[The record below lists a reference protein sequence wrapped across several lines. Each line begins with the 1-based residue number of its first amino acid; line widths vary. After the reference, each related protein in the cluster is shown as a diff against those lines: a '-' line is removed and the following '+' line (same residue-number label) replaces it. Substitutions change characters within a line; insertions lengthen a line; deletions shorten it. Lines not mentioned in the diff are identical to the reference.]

1 MAFRNLSRF
10 VFSMAKASPSTPPPA
25 KPARRPTPPRRVRT
39 PTVLQMEA
47 VECGAASLSIILRH
61 YGLYMPL
68 EELRVECGVSRDGS
82 KANNVLKAARKY
94 GMEAKGYK
102 YSIEQLMGL
111 KMPVIV
117 FWNFNHFLVLEGW
130 KGNRVYLND
139 PAGGPR
145 SVTMEEFEGSYTGV
159 TLCVEPGPDF
169 KPGGVKPSFW
179 SCLRPRLVGYEWS
192 VAFVMLTGLFLV
204 IPGLVV
210 PAFTRVFI
218 DEVLVSQKGDWVKPI
233 LLGMGITVLVS
244 MFLTWL
250 QQYYLLRFETKL
262 ALTTSLKFFRH
273 VLRLPIEFFSQR
285 FGGEIGS
292 RVGINDKVAK
302 VLSEQVATLLMQM
315 VTCVFFAILMFQ
327 YDWLLALIAI
337 GFAMFNVV
345 AMRMVNRKRVD
356 TSRRLLQERGKLMG
370 TSMGG
375 LQMIET
381 LKATGGEA
389 EFFARW
395 AGYQAKALK
404 AKQQLG
410 MFSQMLAVLPTLLT
424 ATTTVGVLV
433 VGGLRVIDGH
443 LTMGMLVAFQTIVAN
458 FTRPIN
464 DFVNFGGQLQE
475 LQGDMNRLDD
485 VTRYPEDPMYE
496 RAERPRP
503 EHLKDVVKLTGRL
516 EIRNLSFGYSPLE
529 RPLIEDFNLTIEPGQ
544 RVALVGGSGSGKSTV
559 AKLVAGLYKP
569 RSGQI
574 LFDGIPREEI
584 PPDLLN
590 NSIGMVDQ
598 DIFLFQGTVR
608 DNLTMWDNTIPD
620 INIIE
625 AMKDAAIADIIA
637 ARPGA
642 ENSMVSEGGS
652 NFSGGQRQ
660 RLEIARALVG
670 NPTFLILDEA
680 TSALDPTTEKEIDAN
695 LRRRGCGVLTV
706 AHRLS
711 TIRDADEI
719 IVMNRGRIV
728 QRGTHESM
736 KDVEGY
742 YKHLIKE

>member
-1 MAFRNLSRF
+1 MASG
-10 VFSMAKASPSTPPPA
+10 TT
-25 KPARRPTPPRRVRT
+25 KPAAKSAKVKPPKRVRT
-39 PTVLQMEA
+39 PTVLQMET

-61 YGLYMPL
+61 YGLYKPL

-82 KANNVLKAARKY
+82 KASNVLKAARKY

-102 YSIEQLMGL
+102 YDMAQLMQV
-111 KMPVIV
+111 KMPAII

-130 KGNRVYLND
+130 KGNRVYLSD

-145 SVTMEEFEGSYTGV
+145 SVTLEEFEGSYTGV
-159 TLCVEPGPDF
+159 VLCLEPGPDF
-169 KPGGVKPSFW
+169 KKGGDKPSFW
-179 SCLRPRLVGYEWS
+179 TCLRPRLKGYEWP
-192 VAFVMLTGLFLV
+192 VAFVVLTGLFLV

-218 DEVLVSQKGDWVKPI
+218 DEVLVGQKADWVKPL
-233 LLGMGITVLVS
+233 LLGLGITTAVS
-244 MFLTWL
+244 MLLTWL

-273 VLRLPIEFFSQR
+273 VLHLPVEFFSQR

-292 RVGINDKVAK
+292 RVAINDKVAK

-315 VTCVFFAILMFQ
+315 VSCVFFAILMFQ
-327 YDWLLALIAI
+327 YDWVLALIAI
-337 GFAMFNVV
+337 CCAMVNVV
-345 AMRMVNRKRVD
+345 ALRMVSRKRVD
-356 TSRRLLQERGKLMG
+356 TSRRLLQEKGKLMG

-410 MFSQMLAVLPTLLT
+410 LYGQMTGVLPPLLT
-424 ATTTVGVLV
+424 AATTVGVLV

-443 LTMGMLVAFQTIVAN
+443 LTMGMLVAFQTIVASFN
-458 FTRPIN
+458 RPIN
-464 DFVNFGGQLQE
+464 DFVTFGGQLQE

-485 VTRYPEDPMYE
+485 VMRYPEDEMYA
-496 RAERPRP
+496 RAEKPRP
-503 EHLKDVVKLTGRL
+503 PELREVVKLSGKL
-516 EIRNLSFGYSPLE
+516 EIKNLSFGYSPLE
-529 RPLIEDFNLTIEPGQ
+529 RPLIENFNLTIEPGQ

-569 RSGQI
+569 WTGEI
-574 LFDGIPREEI
+574 LFDGIPRDQV

-598 DIFLFQGTVR
+598 EIFLFQGTVR

-620 INIIE
+620 ANIIE

-642 ENSMVSEGGS
+642 ENSIVNEGGS

-670 NPTFLILDEA
+670 HPMFLILDEA
-680 TSALDPTTEKEIDAN
+680 TSALDPATEREIDIN
-695 LRRRGCGVLTV
+695 LRRRGCSSLTV

-711 TIRDADEI
+711 TIRDSDEI
-719 IVMNRGRIV
+719 IVMNRGNIV
-728 QRGTHESM
+728 QRGTHEAM
-736 KDVEGY
+736 KNVEGF

>member
-1 MAFRNLSRF
+1 MA
-10 VFSMAKASPSTPPPA
+10 APDAATPPP
-25 KPARRPTPPRRVRT
+25 KRRGKPPRRVRT

-61 YGLYMPL
+61 YGLYIPL
-68 EELRVECGVSRDGS
+68 ERLRVDCGVSRDGS
-82 KANNVLKAARKY
+82 KANNVLRAARKY
-94 GMEAKGYK
+94 GMEAKGFK
-102 YSIEQLMGL
+102 YSIEQLMEL
-111 KMPVIV
+111 KMPVII

-130 KGNRVYLND
+130 KGDKVFLSD
-139 PAGGPR
+139 PATGPR
-145 SVTMEEFEGSYTGV
+145 SVTTEEFEGSYTGV
-159 TLCVEPGPDF
+159 VLCAEPGPEF
-169 KPGGVKPSFW
+169 KKGGEKPSFW
-179 SCLRPRLVGYEWS
+179 TCLRPRLTGYQWPVVF
-192 VAFVMLTGLFLV
+192 VALTGLFLV
-204 IPGLVV
+204 IPGLVI

-218 DEVLVSQKGDWVKPI
+218 DDVLVAGKGDWVKPI
-233 LLGMGITVLVS
+233 LLGLGLTALASMVL
-244 MFLTWL
+244 TYL
-250 QQYYLLRFETKL
+250 QQYFLLRFETKL
-262 ALTTSLKFFRH
+262 ALTSSLRFFRH
-273 VLRLPIEFFSQR
+273 VLHLPVEFFSQR

-292 RVGINDKVAK
+292 RVAINDKVAK
-302 VLSEQVATLLMQM
+302 VLSEQVATLLLQM

-327 YDWLLALIAI
+327 YDWLLAVIAI
-337 GFAMFNVV
+337 AFGLVNVV
-345 AMRMVNRKRVD
+345 AMRLISRKRVD

-389 EFFARW
+389 EFFSRW

-410 MFSQMLAVLPTLLT
+410 LFSQMLGVLPPLLT
-424 ATTTVGVLV
+424 AATTVGVLV

-443 LTMGMLVAFQTIVAN
+443 LTMGMLVAFQTIVASFN
-458 FTRPIN
+458 RPIG
-464 DFVNFGGQLQE
+464 DFVTFGGQLQE

-485 VTRYPEDPMYE
+485 VTRYQPDEMYA
-496 RAERPRP
+496 RAELPRP
-503 EHLKDVVKLTGRL
+503 PEFKDVVKLTGRL

-529 RPLIEDFNLTIEPGQ
+529 RPLIEDFNLVIEPGQ

-569 RSGQI
+569 WTGEI
-574 LFDGIPREEI
+574 LFDGIPRDQV

-598 DIFLFQGTVR
+598 EIFLFQGTVR

-620 INIIE
+620 TNIFA
-625 AMKDAAIADIIA
+625 AMADAAIGDIVA

-642 ENSMVSEGGS
+642 ENSAVSEGGN

-680 TSALDPTTEKEIDAN
+680 TSALDPTTEKEIDTN
-695 LRRRGCGVLTV
+695 LRRRGCSSLTV

-711 TIRDADEI
+711 TIRDSDEI

-728 QRGTHESM
+728 QRGTHEEM
-736 KDVEGY
+736 KNKDGF

>member
-1 MAFRNLSRF
+1 MAGD
-10 VFSMAKASPSTPPPA
+10 APKEPA
-25 KPARRPTPPRRVRT
+25 KKVKLPKRVT
-39 PTVLQMEA
+39 APTVLQMEA

-61 YGLYMPL
+61 YGLYKSL

-94 GMEAKGYK
+94 GMEAKGFK
-102 YSIEQLMGL
+102 YGIDQLSTL
-111 KMPVIV
+111 KMPVII

-130 KGNRVYLND
+130 SGGKVFLSD
-139 PAGGPR
+139 PAAGPR
-145 SVTMEEFEGSYTGV
+145 SLTHEEFEGSYTGV
-159 TLCVEPGPDF
+159 VLSITPGTEF
-169 KPGGVKPSFW
+169 KKGGEKPSFMA
-179 SCLRPRLVGYEWS
+179 CLAPRLKGYEWP
-192 VAFVMLTGLFLV
+192 VVFIVFTGLFLV
-204 IPGLVV
+204 VPGLVV

-218 DEVLVSQKGDWVKPI
+218 DEVLVGSKNDWVKPI
-233 LLGMGITVLVS
+233 LTGIGVTTVLS
-244 MFLTWL
+244 MVLTWL

-273 VLRLPIEFFSQR
+273 ILHLPIEFFSQR

-292 RVGINDKVAK
+292 RVAINDKVAK
-302 VLSEQVATLLMQM
+302 VLSEKVATLLMQM
-315 VTCVFFAILMFQ
+315 VTCVFFGVLMFQ
-327 YDWLLALIAI
+327 YDWVLALIAI
-337 GFAMFNVV
+337 GFALINLV
-345 AMRMVNRKRVD
+345 AMRVIGRKRTD

-395 AGYQAKALK
+395 AGYQSKALK

-410 MFSQMLAVLPTLLT
+410 MFAQMLGVVPPLLT
-424 ATTTVGVLV
+424 SATTVGVLV
-433 VGGLRVIDGH
+433 IGGLRVIEGH
-443 LTMGMLVAFQTIVAN
+443 LTMGMLVAFQTIVAS
-458 FTRPIN
+458 FTRPIT
-464 DFVNFGGQLQE
+464 DFVNFGGELQE

-485 VTRYPEDPMYE
+485 VLRYKEDEMY
-496 RAERPRP
+496 AKADQPRP
-503 EHLKDVVKLTGRL
+503 AELREVVKLTGRL
-516 EIRNLSFGYSPLE
+516 EIRNLTFGYSPLE
-529 RPLIEDFNLTIEPGQ
+529 RPLIDDFSLIVEPGQ

-569 RSGQI
+569 WSGEI
-574 LFDGIPREEI
+574 LFDGMRREDI

-598 DIFLFQGTVR
+598 EIFLFQGTVR

-620 INIIE
+620 SNIME
-625 AMKDAAIADIIA
+625 AMRDAAIADIIT

-642 ENSMVSEGGS
+642 ENSPVSEGGS

-670 NPTFLILDEA
+670 RPTFLILDEA
-680 TSALDPTTEKEIDAN
+680 TSALDPSTEKEIDTN
-695 LRRRGCGVLTV
+695 LRRRGCSSLTV

-711 TIRDADEI
+711 TIRDSDEI

-728 QRGTHESM
+728 QRGTHEGM
-736 KDVEGY
+736 KNVEGF
-742 YKHLIKE
+742 YKYLMHE

>member
-1 MAFRNLSRF
+1 MA
-10 VFSMAKASPSTPPPA
+10 APDAATPPP
-25 KPARRPTPPRRVRT
+25 KRRGKPPRRVRT

-61 YGLYMPL
+61 YGLYIPL
-68 EELRVECGVSRDGS
+68 ERLRVDCGVSRDGS
-82 KANNVLKAARKY
+82 KANNVLRAARKY
-94 GMEAKGYK
+94 GMEAKGFK
-102 YSIEQLMGL
+102 YSIEQLMEL
-111 KMPVIV
+111 KMPVII

-130 KGNRVYLND
+130 KGDKVFLSD
-139 PAGGPR
+139 PATGPR
-145 SVTMEEFEGSYTGV
+145 AVTVEEFEGSYTGV
-159 TLCVEPGPDF
+159 VLCAEPGAEYQ
-169 KPGGVKPSFW
+169 KGGEKPSFW
-179 SCLRPRLVGYEWS
+179 TCLRPRLTGYQWPVVF
-192 VAFVMLTGLFLV
+192 VALTGLFLV
-204 IPGLVV
+204 IPGLVI

-218 DEVLVSQKGDWVKPI
+218 DDVLVSGKSDWVKPI
-233 LLGMGITVLVS
+233 LLGLGLTALASMVL
-244 MFLTWL
+244 TYL
-250 QQYYLLRFETKL
+250 QQYFLLRFETKL
-262 ALTTSLKFFRH
+262 ALTSSLRFFRH
-273 VLRLPIEFFSQR
+273 VLHLPVEFFSQR

-292 RVGINDKVAK
+292 RVAINDKVAK
-302 VLSEQVATLLMQM
+302 VLSEQVATLLLQM

-337 GFAMFNVV
+337 AFGLVNVV
-345 AMRMVNRKRVD
+345 AMRLISRKRVD

-389 EFFARW
+389 EFFSRW

-410 MFSQMLAVLPTLLT
+410 LFSQMIGVLPPLLT
-424 ATTTVGVLV
+424 AATTVGVLV

-443 LTMGMLVAFQTIVAN
+443 LTMGMLVAFQTIVASFN
-458 FTRPIN
+458 RPIG
-464 DFVNFGGQLQE
+464 DFVTFGGQLQE

-485 VTRYPEDPMYE
+485 VTRYQPDEMYA
-496 RAERPRP
+496 RAELPRP
-503 EHLKDVVKLTGRL
+503 PEFKDVVKLTGRL

-529 RPLIEDFNLTIEPGQ
+529 RPLIEDFNLIIEPGQ

-559 AKLVAGLYKP
+559 AKIVAGLYKP
-569 RSGQI
+569 WTGEI
-574 LFDGIPREEI
+574 LFDGIPREQV

-598 DIFLFQGTVR
+598 EIFLFQGTVR

-620 INIIE
+620 TNIFA
-625 AMKDAAIADIIA
+625 AMADAAIGDIVA

-642 ENSMVSEGGS
+642 ENSAVSEGGN

-680 TSALDPTTEKEIDAN
+680 TSALDPTTEKEIDTN
-695 LRRRGCGVLTV
+695 LRRRGCSSLTV

-711 TIRDADEI
+711 TIRDSDEI

-728 QRGTHESM
+728 QRGTHEEM
-736 KDVEGY
+736 KNKDGF

>member
-1 MAFRNLSRF
+1 M
-10 VFSMAKASPSTPPPA
+10 STPAASDATP
-25 KPARRPTPPRRVRT
+25 KRPVKPPRRVRT

-47 VECGAASLSIILRH
+47 VECGAAALSIILRH
-61 YGLYMPL
+61 HGLYIPL
-68 EELRVECGVSRDGS
+68 ERLRVDCGVSRDGS
-82 KANNVLKAARKY
+82 KANNVLRAARKY
-94 GMEAKGYK
+94 GMEAKGFK
-102 YSIEQLMGL
+102 YSMEQLMAL

-130 KGNRVYLND
+130 KGNKVFLSD
-139 PAGGPR
+139 PATGPR
-145 SVTMEEFEGSYTGV
+145 SVSPEEFEGSYTGV
-159 TLCVEPGPDF
+159 VLCVTPGPEF
-169 KPGGVKPSFW
+169 KKGGEKPSFW
-179 SCLRPRLVGYEWS
+179 SCLRPRLQGYHWP
-192 VAFVMLTGLFLV
+192 VVFVILTGLFLV

-218 DEVLVSQKGDWVKPI
+218 DDVLVAGKDDWVKPI
-233 LLGMGITVLVS
+233 LLGLGLTAAVS
-244 MFLTWL
+244 MVLTYL
-250 QQYYLLRFETKL
+250 QQYFLLRFETKL
-262 ALTTSLKFFRH
+262 ALTSSLRFFRH
-273 VLRLPIEFFSQR
+273 VLHLPVEFFSQR

-292 RVGINDKVAK
+292 RVAINDKVARI
-302 VLSEQVATLLMQM
+302 LSEQVATLLLQM
-315 VTCVFFAILMFQ
+315 VTCVFFALLMFQ

-337 GFAMFNVV
+337 AFGLINII
-345 AMRMVNRKRVD
+345 AMRLISRKRVD

-389 EFFARW
+389 EFFSRW
-395 AGYQAKALK
+395 AGYQAKALR

-410 MFSQMLAVLPTLLT
+410 LFSQMLGVLPPLLT
-424 ATTTVGVLV
+424 AATTVGVLV
-433 VGGLRVIDGH
+433 IGGLRVIDGH
-443 LTMGMLVAFQTIVAN
+443 LTMGMLVAFQTIVASFN
-458 FTRPIN
+458 RPIG
-464 DFVNFGGQLQE
+464 DFVSFGGQLQE

-485 VTRYPEDPMYE
+485 VTRYPQDEMYA
-496 RAERPRP
+496 RAELPRP
-503 EHLKDVVKLTGRL
+503 PEVKDVVKLTGKL

-569 RSGQI
+569 WTGEI
-574 LFDGIPREEI
+574 LFDGIPRDQI

-598 DIFLFQGTVR
+598 EIFLFQGTVR
-608 DNLTMWDNTIPD
+608 DNLAMWDSTIPEA
-620 INIIE
+620 NIFT
-625 AMKDAAIADIIA
+625 AMADAAISDIVA
-637 ARPGA
+637 ARFGV
-642 ENSMVSEGGS
+642 ENSIVSEGGN

-680 TSALDPTTEKEIDAN
+680 TSALDPTTEKEIDTN
-695 LRRRGCGVLTV
+695 LRRRGCSSLTV

-711 TIRDADEI
+711 TIRDSDEI

-728 QRGTHESM
+728 QRGTHQAM
-736 KDVEGY
+736 KEAEGF

>member
-1 MAFRNLSRF
+1 MDNE
-10 VFSMAKASPSTPPPA
+10 TPDQRPP
-25 KPARRPTPPRRVRT
+25 RRPKPPRRVRA

-47 VECGAASLSIILRH
+47 VECGAAALSILMRH
-61 YGLYMPL
+61 HGLYLPL
-68 EELRVECGVSRDGS
+68 ETLRVQCGVSRDGS
-82 KANNVLKAARKY
+82 KANNVLRAARKY
-94 GMEAKGYK
+94 GLEAKGYK

-111 KMPVIV
+111 KMPVII

-130 KGNRVYLND
+130 KGNKVYLSD
-139 PAGGPR
+139 PASGPR
-145 SVTMEEFEGSYTGV
+145 SVSVEEFEGSYTGV
-159 TLCVEPGPDF
+159 VLCVEPGPDF
-169 KPGGVKPSFW
+169 KRGGDKPSFW
-179 SCLRPRLVGYEWS
+179 VCLRPRLKGYHWS
-192 VAFVMLTGLFLV
+192 VLFVVLTGLFLV

-218 DEVLVSQKGDWVKPI
+218 DDVVVGQKGDWVKPI
-233 LLGMGITVLVS
+233 LLGLGLTTAVS
-244 MFLTWL
+244 MVLTYM
-250 QQYYLLRFETKL
+250 QQYFLLRFQTKL

-273 VLRLPIEFFSQR
+273 VLHLPVEFFSQR

-292 RVGINDKVAK
+292 RVAINDKVAK
-302 VLSEQVATLLMQM
+302 VLSQQVATLLMQM

-337 GFAMFNVV
+337 GFALINVV
-345 AMRMVNRKRVD
+345 AMRMVGRKRVD

-389 EFFARW
+389 EFFSRW
-395 AGYQAKALK
+395 AGYQAKSLK
-404 AKQQLG
+404 AKQELG
-410 MFSQMLAVLPTLLT
+410 LFSQMLGVLPPLLT
-424 ATTTVGVLV
+424 AGTTVGVLV

-443 LTMGMLVAFQTIVAN
+443 LTMGMLVAFQTIVASFN
-458 FTRPIN
+458 RPIS

-485 VTRYPEDPMYE
+485 VQRYREDEMYA
-496 RAERPRP
+496 RAEQPRP
-503 EHLKDVVKLTGRL
+503 PELKEVVKLTGKL
-516 EIRNLSFGYSPLE
+516 EIKNLSFGYSPLE
-529 RPLIEDFNLTIEPGQ
+529 RPLIENFSLTIEPGQ

-569 RSGQI
+569 WTGEI
-574 LFDGIPREEI
+574 LFDGMPRNEI

-598 DIFLFQGTVR
+598 EIFLFQGTVR

-620 INIIE
+620 ANIF
-625 AMKDAAIADIIA
+625 AALGDAAIADIVA
-637 ARPGA
+637 SRPGA
-642 ENSMVSEGGS
+642 ENSAVAEGGS

-680 TSALDPTTEKEIDAN
+680 TSALDPMTEKEIDTN
-695 LRRRGCGVLTV
+695 LRRRGCSSLTV

-719 IVMNRGRIV
+719 IVMNRGNIV
-728 QRGTHESM
+728 QRGTHEGM
-736 KDVEGY
+736 KNKEGV
-742 YKHLIKE
+742 YKHLMKE

>member
-1 MAFRNLSRF
+1 MATVSPD
-10 VFSMAKASPSTPPPA
+10 STAKRPVKPPG
-25 KPARRPTPPRRVRT
+25 RVRA

-47 VECGAASLSIILRH
+47 VECGAAALSIILRH
-61 YGLYMPL
+61 YGLYLPL
-68 EELRVECGVSRDGS
+68 ETLRVDCGVSRDGS
-82 KANNVLKAARKY
+82 KANNVLRAARKH
-94 GMEAKGYK
+94 GMEAKGFK
-102 YSIEQLMGL
+102 YSLEQLMGL
-111 KMPVIV
+111 KMPVII

-130 KGNRVYLND
+130 KGGKVFLSD
-139 PAGGPR
+139 PATGPR
-145 SVTMEEFEGSYTGV
+145 SVTPEEFEGSYTGV
-159 TLCVEPGPDF
+159 VLCVEPGADF
-169 KPGGVKPSFW
+169 KQGGEKPSFW
-179 SCLRPRLVGYEWS
+179 ACLRPRLRGYQWP
-192 VAFVMLTGLFLV
+192 VLFVMLTGLFLV
-204 IPGLVV
+204 IPGLVI
-210 PAFTRVFI
+210 PAFMRVFI
-218 DEVLVSQKGDWVKPI
+218 DEVLVAGKTDWVKPI
-233 LLGMGITVLVS
+233 LLGLGLTSLASMVL
-244 MFLTWL
+244 TYL
-250 QQYYLLRFETKL
+250 QQYFLLRFETKL
-262 ALTTSLKFFRH
+262 ALTTSLRFFRH
-273 VLRLPIEFFSQR
+273 VLHLPVEFFSQR

-292 RVGINDKVAK
+292 RVAINDKVAK
-302 VLSEQVATLLMQM
+302 VLSEQVATLLMQL

-327 YDWLLALIAI
+327 YDWLLAFIAI
-337 GFAMFNVV
+337 TFGLINVV
-345 AMRMVNRKRVD
+345 AMRLISRKRID

-404 AKQQLG
+404 AKQELG
-410 MFSQMLAVLPTLLT
+410 LFSQMLGVLPPLLT
-424 ATTTVGVLV
+424 AATTVGVLV

-443 LTMGMLVAFQTIVAN
+443 LTMGMLVAFQTIVASFN
-458 FTRPIN
+458 RPIA
-464 DFVNFGGQLQE
+464 DFVTFGGQLQE

-485 VTRYPEDPMYE
+485 VIRYQEDEMYA
-496 RAERPRP
+496 RAEEPRP
-503 EHLKDVVKLTGRL
+503 PELTDVVKLTGKL

-529 RPLIEDFNLTIEPGQ
+529 RPLIEDFNLVIEPGQ

-569 RSGQI
+569 WTGEI
-574 LFDGIPREEI
+574 LFDDIPREQI

-608 DNLTMWDNTIPD
+608 DNLTMWDHTIPET
-620 INIIE
+620 NIFT
-625 AMKDAAIADIIA
+625 AMADAAIADIVA
-637 ARPGA
+637 ARPGS
-642 ENSMVSEGGS
+642 ENSTVNEGGN

-680 TSALDPTTEKEIDAN
+680 TSALDPTTEKEIDSN
-695 LRRRGCGVLTV
+695 LRRRGCSSLTV

-711 TIRDADEI
+711 TIRDSDEI

-728 QRGTHESM
+728 QRGTHEGM
-736 KDVEGY
+736 KNKEGY

>member
-1 MAFRNLSRF
+1 MANP
-10 VFSMAKASPSTPPPA
+10 SPAPAFPHAA
-25 KPARRPTPPRRVRT
+25 KPRRIKPPRRVIT

-94 GMEAKGYK
+94 GMEAKGFK
-102 YSIEQLMGL
+102 YSMDQLMGM
-111 KMPVIV
+111 KMPVII

-130 KGNRVYLND
+130 KGGRVYLSD
-139 PAGGPR
+139 PAAGPR
-145 SVTMEEFEGSYTGV
+145 SVSMEEFEGSYTGV
-159 TLCVEPGPDF
+159 ALFIEPGKDF
-169 KPGGVKPSFW
+169 KKGGEKPSFVA
-179 SCLRPRLVGYEWS
+179 CLRPRLKGYKWP
-192 VAFVMLTGLFLV
+192 VVFVMLTGLFLV

-210 PAFTRVFI
+210 PAFTRLFI
-218 DEVLVSQKGDWVKPI
+218 DEVLVSQKTDWVQPI
-233 LLGMGITVLVS
+233 LVGMGLTVIIS
-244 MFLTWL
+244 MCLTWL

-273 VLRLPIEFFSQR
+273 VLRLPVEFFSQR

-292 RVGINDKVAK
+292 RVAINDKVAK
-302 VLSEQVATLLMQM
+302 VLSEQVATMLIQM
-315 VTCVFFAILMFQ
+315 VTCVFFGILMFQ

-337 GFAMFNVV
+337 GFGLFNMV
-345 AMRMVNRKRVD
+345 AMRMVSRKRVD

-389 EFFARW
+389 EFFSRW

-410 MFSQMLAVLPTLLT
+410 MFAQMLGVLPPMLT
-424 ATTTVGVLV
+424 AATTVGVLV

-443 LTMGMLVAFQTIVAN
+443 LTMGMLVAFQTIVAS
-458 FTRPIN
+458 FTKPIN

-485 VTRYPEDPMYE
+485 VMRYPEDPMYVRSE
-496 RAERPRP
+496 LPRP
-503 EHLKDVVKLTGRL
+503 PHLKEVVKLTGKL
-516 EIRNLSFGYSPLE
+516 EIRNMSFGYSPLE

-559 AKLVAGLYKP
+559 AKIVAGLYKP
-569 RSGQI
+569 RSGTV
-574 LFDGIPREEI
+574 LFDGLPREEI

-598 DIFLFQGTVR
+598 EIFLFQGTVR

-620 INIIE
+620 KNIME
-625 AMKDAAIADIIA
+625 AIKDAAIADIIT

-642 ENSMVSEGGS
+642 ENSAVNEGGS

-680 TSALDPTTEKEIDAN
+680 TSALDPTTEKEIDNN
-695 LRRRGCGVLTV
+695 LRRRGCSSLTV

-728 QRGTHESM
+728 QRGTHEGM
-736 KDVEGY
+736 KNVEGY

>member
-1 MAFRNLSRF
+1 MDNE
-10 VFSMAKASPSTPPPA
+10 TPDQRPP
-25 KPARRPTPPRRVRT
+25 RRPKPPRRVRA

-47 VECGAASLSIILRH
+47 VECGAAALSILMRH
-61 YGLYMPL
+61 HRLYLPL
-68 EELRVECGVSRDGS
+68 ETLRVQCGVSRDGS
-82 KANNVLKAARKY
+82 KANNVLRAARKY
-94 GMEAKGYK
+94 GLEAKGYK

-111 KMPVIV
+111 KMPVII

-130 KGNRVYLND
+130 KGNKVYLSD
-139 PAGGPR
+139 PASGPR
-145 SVTMEEFEGSYTGV
+145 SVSNEEFEGSYTGV
-159 TLCVEPGPDF
+159 VLCVEPGPDF
-169 KPGGVKPSFW
+169 KRGGDKPSFW
-179 SCLRPRLVGYEWS
+179 VCLRPRLKGYHWS
-192 VAFVMLTGLFLV
+192 VLFVVLTGLFLV

-218 DEVLVSQKGDWVKPI
+218 DDVVVGQKGDWVKPI
-233 LLGMGITVLVS
+233 LLGLGLTTAVS
-244 MFLTWL
+244 MVLTYM
-250 QQYYLLRFETKL
+250 QQYFLLRFQTKL

-273 VLRLPIEFFSQR
+273 VLHLPVEFFSQR

-292 RVGINDKVAK
+292 RVAINDKVAK
-302 VLSEQVATLLMQM
+302 VLSQQVATLLMQM

-337 GFAMFNVV
+337 GFALINVV
-345 AMRMVNRKRVD
+345 AMRMVGRKRVD

-389 EFFARW
+389 EFFSRW
-395 AGYQAKALK
+395 AGYQAKSLK
-404 AKQQLG
+404 AKQELG
-410 MFSQMLAVLPTLLT
+410 LFSQMLGVLPPLLT
-424 ATTTVGVLV
+424 AGTTVGVLV

-443 LTMGMLVAFQTIVAN
+443 LTMGMLVAFQTIVASFN
-458 FTRPIN
+458 RPIS

-485 VTRYPEDPMYE
+485 VQRYREDEMYA
-496 RAERPRP
+496 RAEQPRP
-503 EHLKDVVKLTGRL
+503 PELKEVVKLTGKL
-516 EIRNLSFGYSPLE
+516 EIKNLSFGYSPLE
-529 RPLIEDFNLTIEPGQ
+529 RPLIENFNLTIEPGQ

-569 RSGQI
+569 WTGEI
-574 LFDGIPREEI
+574 LFDGMPRDEI

-598 DIFLFQGTVR
+598 EIFLFQGTVR

-620 INIIE
+620 TNIF
-625 AMKDAAIADIIA
+625 AALGDAAIADIVA
-637 ARPGA
+637 SRPGA
-642 ENSMVSEGGS
+642 ENSAIAEGGS

-680 TSALDPTTEKEIDAN
+680 TSALDPMTEKEIDTN
-695 LRRRGCGVLTV
+695 LRRRGCSSLTV

-719 IVMNRGRIV
+719 IVMNRGNIV
-728 QRGTHESM
+728 QRGTHEGM
-736 KDVEGY
+736 KNKEGV
-742 YKHLIKE
+742 YKHLMKE

>member
-1 MAFRNLSRF
+1 MAS
-10 VFSMAKASPSTPPPA
+10 ASPPPRTSGSKRPA
-25 KPARRPTPPRRVRT
+25 KMPRRVRT

-61 YGLYMPL
+61 YGLYMAL

-94 GMEAKGYK
+94 GMEAKGFK
-102 YSIEQLMGL
+102 YSIEQLKGL

-117 FWNFNHFLVLEGW
+117 FWNFNHFLVLEGA
-130 KGNRVYLND
+130 KGGRVYLSD
-139 PAGGPR
+139 PSGGPR
-145 SVTMEEFEGSYTGV
+145 SVSMEEFEGSYTGV
-159 TLCVEPGPDF
+159 VLVIEPGKEF
-169 KPGGVKPSFW
+169 KSGGDKPSFW
-179 SCLRPRLVGYEWS
+179 VCLRPRLKGYEAS
-192 VAFVMLTGLFLV
+192 VLFVMLTGLFLV

-210 PAFTRVFI
+210 PAFTRLFI
-218 DEVLVSQKGDWVKPI
+218 DEVLVSQKSGWVQPI
-233 LLGMGITVLVS
+233 LLGMAVTVVIS

-292 RVGINDKVAK
+292 RVAINDKVAK

-315 VTCVFFAILMFQ
+315 VTCLFFGILMFQ
-327 YDWLLALIAI
+327 YDWVLALIAI
-337 GFAMFNVV
+337 GFGLINMV
-345 AMRMVNRKRVD
+345 AMRMVSRKRVD

-410 MFSQMLAVLPTLLT
+410 MFSQMLGVLPPLL
-424 ATTTVGVLV
+424 AAATTVGVLV

-443 LTMGMLVAFQTIVAN
+443 LTMGMLVAFQTIVAS

-485 VTRYPEDPMYE
+485 VLRYPEDPMYE
-496 RAERPRP
+496 RAELPRP
-503 EHLKDVVKLTGRL
+503 AHLKEVVKLTGKL
-516 EIRNLSFGYSPLE
+516 EIRNMSFGYSPLE

-559 AKLVAGLYKP
+559 AKIVAGLYKP
-569 RSGQI
+569 RSGEV
-574 LFDGIPREEI
+574 LFDGMPREQI

-590 NSIGMVDQ
+590 NSMGMVDQ
-598 DIFLFQGTVR
+598 EIFLFQGTVR
-608 DNLTMWDNTIPD
+608 DNLTMWDSTIPD
-620 INIIE
+620 KNIME
-625 AMKDAAIADIIA
+625 AMKDAAIADIVT

-642 ENSMVSEGGS
+642 ENSAVNEGGS

-670 NPTFLILDEA
+670 HPTFLILDEA
-680 TSALDPTTEKEIDAN
+680 TSALDPTTEKEIDNN
-695 LRRRGCGVLTV
+695 LRRRGCSSLTV

-728 QRGTHESM
+728 QRGTHEGM
-736 KDVEGY
+736 KNVEGY

>member
-1 MAFRNLSRF
+1 MDTP
-10 VFSMAKASPSTPPPA
+10 KPS
-25 KPARRPTPPRRVRT
+25 KVKPPRRVRT

-61 YGLYMPL
+61 YGLYKPL
-68 EELRVECGVSRDGS
+68 EELRLECGVSRDGS

-94 GMEAKGYK
+94 GMDAKGYK
-102 YSIEQLMGL
+102 YSLEQLMAL
-111 KMPVIV
+111 PMPVIV

-130 KGNRVYLND
+130 KGNKVYLSD

-145 SVTMEEFEGSYTGV
+145 TVTPEEFEGSYTGV
-159 TLCVEPGPDF
+159 VLTMAPGPDF
-169 KPGGVKPSFW
+169 KKGGDQPSFW
-179 SCLRPRLVGYEWS
+179 TCLRPRLRGYEWS
-192 VAFVMLTGLFLV
+192 VLFVMLTGLFLV

-218 DEVLVSQKGDWVKPI
+218 DEVLVSGKGDWVKPI
-233 LLGMGITVLVS
+233 LLGMGLTTLVT
-244 MFLTWL
+244 MFLTWM
-250 QQYYLLRFETKL
+250 QQYFLLRFETKL

-273 VLRLPIEFFSQR
+273 ILHLPVEFFSQR

-292 RVGINDKVAK
+292 RVAINDKVAK

-315 VTCVFFAILMFQ
+315 VSCVFFAVLMFQ
-327 YDWLLALIAI
+327 YDWLLAVIAI
-337 GFAMFNVV
+337 CFALVNVV
-345 AMRMVNRKRVD
+345 AMRAISRKRVD

-381 LKATGGEA
+381 LKATGGEG
-389 EFFARW
+389 EFFSRW
-395 AGYQAKALK
+395 AGYQAKALR

-410 MFSQMLAVLPTLLT
+410 LFAQMLGVLPPLLT
-424 ATTTVGVLV
+424 AATTVGVLV

-443 LTMGMLVAFQTIVAN
+443 LTMGMLVAFQTIVAS

-485 VTRYPEDPMYE
+485 VIRYREDEMYA
-496 RAERPRP
+496 RAEQPRP
-503 EHLKDVVKLTGRL
+503 PEFKDVVKLTGRL

-569 RSGQI
+569 WTGEI
-574 LFDGIPREEI
+574 LFDGIPRDQI

-590 NSIGMVDQ
+590 NSVGMVDQ
-598 DIFLFQGTVR
+598 EIFLFQGTVR
-608 DNLTMWDNTIPD
+608 ENLTMWDSTIPD
-620 INIIE
+620 SNVME
-625 AMKDAAIADIIA
+625 AMRDAAIADIVA

-642 ENSMVSEGGS
+642 ENSAVTEGGS

-680 TSALDPTTEKEIDAN
+680 TSALDPTTEKEIDTN
-695 LRRRGCGVLTV
+695 LRRRGCSSLSV

-711 TIRDADEI
+711 TIRDSDEI

-728 QRGTHESM
+728 QRGTHNGM
-736 KDVEGY
+736 KNKEGY